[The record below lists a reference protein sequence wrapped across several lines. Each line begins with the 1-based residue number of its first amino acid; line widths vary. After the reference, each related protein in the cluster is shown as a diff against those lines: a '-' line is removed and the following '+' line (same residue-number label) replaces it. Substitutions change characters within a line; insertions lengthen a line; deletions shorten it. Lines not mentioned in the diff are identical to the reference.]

1 MAAISPLLL
10 QLRLRLMNRIGR
22 VDKWGVTIYGMLLAN
37 ALIPLILNFGN
48 RVRPS
53 KRMQSEG
60 TFPLLSVHEPAF
72 FVNLVTSKPEKRREL
87 GALDLV

>member
-1 MAAISPLLL
+1 MLAAGFV
-10 QLRLRLMNRIGR
+10 N
-22 VDKWGVTIYGMLLAN
+22 GMLLAN